1 MVLMT
6 VLWIL
11 AVIAFIAFALAAAV
25 RTEVNAAANSFD
37 SERALFMAKSAT
49 EVVFQKLQHPDT
61 FPELPVREESGTY
74 IFEFGSGEVRIRPET
89 DRGRIDLNEASDK
102 VLTSMFDS
110 IGVGET
116 ARNELV
122 DSIMDWRDSDDV
134 PRQNGA
140 EVDDY
145 GQVFLG
151 RGRLPYNTSF
161 NSLEELLLV
170 KHMTPEIYFGH
181 VEFDSATN
189 EYRKVWGLRD
199 IATVSSGSGSVSV
212 NVAPARVLVAL
223 PGMRQE
229 LAASIMAERDQKP
242 FADSNDLLARIPEL
256 NNSPA
261 LDYLAADIGSPTV
274 LVATA
279 TVKQSGTSK
288 TVRLHFTRE
297 RQKKILVFQPFI
309 YKDIEVLKFANW
321 EY

>member
-1 MVLMT
+1 MT

-11 AVIAFIAFALAAAV
+11 AVIAFISFALAAAV
-25 RTEVNAAANSFD
+25 RTELNASANSFD
-37 SERALFMAKSAT
+37 SERALFMAKGAA
-49 EVVFQKLQHPDT
+49 EVVFKKLQNPDT
-61 FPELPVREESGTY
+61 FPDLPVGEQAGAY
-74 IFEFGSGEVRIRPET
+74 IFEFGSGEVRIQPES

-102 VLTSMFDS
+102 VLAAMFNS
-110 IGVGET
+110 LGVSEA
-116 ARNELV
+116 ARNELA
-122 DSIMDWRDSDDV
+122 DSILDWRDSDDI
-134 PRQNGA
+134 PRLYGA

-145 GQVFLG
+145 DQVFLS

-199 IATVSSGSGSVSV
+199 IATVSSGSGTVNV